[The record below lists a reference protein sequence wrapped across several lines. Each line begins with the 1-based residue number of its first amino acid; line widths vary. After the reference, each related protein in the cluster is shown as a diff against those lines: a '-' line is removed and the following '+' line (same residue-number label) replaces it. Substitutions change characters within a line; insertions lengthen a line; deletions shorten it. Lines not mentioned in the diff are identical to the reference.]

1 MGNSLSV
8 WRRVLR
14 PWPVAVASSVLLFG
28 LLASLAWHWAE
39 QQAYRQET
47 QRLQVLQGELVRR
60 NTLFFE
66 QLHGH
71 LQELASLQ
79 LSRCDAP
86 ARQQLR
92 LLRRS
97 LLYAKAVAV
106 RLADDRW
113 CESLPLPVQ
122 TTDYQHW
129 RFGEVELLWQPDW
142 LNDPLQPSLLLQS
155 PRHRVASSLYF
166 VQEKIDLAPGYQALL
181 ADRDTRRVLD
191 FAAQRNTLD
200 AAEWAV
206 LHHPQ
211 QLQALDGRLYL
222 ASAGDAQGI
231 QLLLIADATALQ
243 ASLAGLRLGYV
254 LLAGVLAV
262 LGGAL
267 AGLLMRRELSLEKA
281 LQQALRRG
289 ELEVDYQPLV
299 DLATR
304 RCVGAE
310 ALVRWRRADG
320 QRVRPDLFIPQ
331 AEASGQICAITQ
343 RVIELV
349 MQQMAELLRA
359 HPTLYISVNLA
370 AADIAQGRFVEVARQ
385 QLASQGVAA
394 RQLVWEVTER
404 GLVDVEQAC
413 QLLGQLRQAG
423 HRIAI
428 DDFGTGYSSLSYLQ
442 RLPVDVLK
450 IDKSF
455 VDSLG
460 MQAASSSVAPHI
472 IDMARDLGLKV
483 IAEGIESATQA
494 DTLQQLG
501 AQVG

>member
-1 MGNSLSV
+1 M
-8 WRRVLR
+8 
-14 PWPVAVASSVLLFG
+14 
-28 LLASLAWHWAE
+28 
-39 QQAYRQET
+39 
-47 QRLQVLQGELVRR
+47 RR

-86 ARQQLR
+86 AR
-92 LLRRS
+92 
-97 LLYAKAVAV
+97 
-106 RLADDRW
+106 
-113 CESLPLPVQ
+113 
-122 TTDYQHW
+122 
-129 RFGEVELLWQPDW
+129 
-142 LNDPLQPSLLLQS
+142 
-155 PRHRVASSLYF
+155 
-166 VQEKIDLAPGYQALL
+166 
-181 ADRDTRRVLD
+181 
-191 FAAQRNTLD
+191 
-200 AAEWAV
+200 
-206 LHHPQ
+206 Q

-359 HPTLYISVNLA
+359 YPTLYISVNLA

-501 AQVG
+501 AQVGQGFLFSRPLDASAFHAFVRCHG